1 MRTFRGQVDRE
12 VVVDLGLGEDN
23 LTGTLDRRVAHVS
36 SQNVHD
42 IHRGLGKALGAV
54 HQLDGRI
61 RLVLIEHTNSG
72 SDEGSGQSDNLAL
85 DLGVTLINADLDHAA
100 DVLVLAHGVH
110 GSGGRSGHVLQRSG
124 LGALVVR
131 HGEDSKVGTLDLLG
145 AIGHLYLRSELCAH
159 QVQVQQRQLTRKV
172 HP

>member
-42 IHRGLGKALGAV
+42 IHRGLGKTLGAV

-72 SDEGSGQSDNLAL
+72 SDEGSGQSDNLTL
-85 DLGVTLINADLDHAA
+85 DLGVIYTLFQ
-100 DVLVLAHGVH
+100 LAQVRDDNRYVNGFTDKLLRQ
-110 GSGGRSGHVLQRSG
+110 SEID
-124 LGALVVR
+124 LGASRDSMPCLLDEKKIVNYPCSRACPLFGDCVTKWYQVR
-131 HGEDSKVGTLDLLG
+131 KR
-145 AIGHLYLRSELCAH
+145 A
-159 QVQVQQRQLTRKV
+159 
-172 HP
+172 